1 MEEIKNFVRKKIE
14 EIKKEII
21 LKGEKER
28 IRILNEYEEEKK
40 EILKKARIEVNEKLK
55 MEEIKRVNEVERK
68 NKNEILKKREEI
80 LKDILKTLEEEKK
93 KIRWDYILPKFFDEA
108 LEKFEEKEGIVKV
121 KKDFYEIL
129 KKEIEK
135 RNLNFKVVEEN
146 MDEGVI
152 LETNDG
158 KIRIYNTFSSRIE
171 RAKNYILE
179 ILKRELN
186 V

>member
-1 MEEIKNFVRKKIE
+1 MEEIKNFIRKKIE
-14 EIKKEII
+14 EIKREII
-21 LKGEKER
+21 LEGERER
-28 IRILNEYEEEKK
+28 IKILNEYEEEKK
-40 EILKKARIEVNEKLK
+40 EILKRAKKEINEKLR

-80 LKDILKTLEEEKK
+80 LKDILKNLEEEKK
-93 KIRWDYILPKFFDEA
+93 KINWDYILPKFFDEA
-108 LEKFEEKEGIVKV
+108 LKKFEEKEGIVRV

-129 KKEIEK
+129 KKEVEK
-135 RNLNFKVVEEN
+135 RNLNFKVVKDDI
-146 MDEGVI
+146 DEGLV

>member
-1 MEEIKNFVRKKIE
+1 MEEIKNFVRKKID
-14 EIKKEII
+14 EIKREII
-21 LKGEKER
+21 LEGEKER
-28 IRILNEYEEEKK
+28 IKILNEFEEEKK
-40 EILKKARIEVNEKLK
+40 EILKSARIEVNEKLK
-55 MEEIKRVNEVERK
+55 IEEIKRVNEVERK

-93 KIRWDYILPKFFDEA
+93 KIKWDYILPKFFDEA
-108 LEKFEEKEGIVKV
+108 LEKFEEKQGIVKV
-121 KKDFYEIL
+121 RRDFYEIL
-129 KKEIEK
+129 KEEIKK
-135 RNLNFKVVEEN
+135 RNLNFKLVEDDV
-146 MDEGVI
+146 DEGVI

-158 KIRIYNTFSSRIE
+158 KIRIYNTFSKRVE

>member
-14 EIKKEII
+14 EKKKEII
-21 LKGEKER
+21 LEGEKEK

-40 EILKKARIEVNEKLK
+40 EILKRARTEVNEKLK
-55 MEEIKRVNEVERK
+55 MEEIKRINEVERK
-68 NKNEILKKREEI
+68 NRNEILKKREEI

-93 KIRWDYILPKFFDEA
+93 KIRWDYILSKFFDEA

-129 KKEIEK
+129 KKEIKK
-135 RNLNFKVVEEN
+135 RNLNFKVVKDDI
-146 MDEGVI
+146 DEGVI

-171 RAKNYILE
+171 RAKNYIFE